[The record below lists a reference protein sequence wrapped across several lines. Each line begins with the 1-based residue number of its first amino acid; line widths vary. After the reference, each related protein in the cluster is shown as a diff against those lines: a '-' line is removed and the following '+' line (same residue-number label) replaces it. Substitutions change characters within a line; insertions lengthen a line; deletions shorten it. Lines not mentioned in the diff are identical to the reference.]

1 MRFPHPKTLGFGRR
15 ALQTQMI
22 ANLGSGIFLL
32 AYYFVL
38 WQFSW
43 FSRSG
48 MRFCFWCG
56 SHLEKKKVIKQR
68 RSPMALELVLLPLPA
83 LNKSPF
89 VFLCAKVINHFT
101 IQGLLTIFLDDSGY
115 HDLHPHPQHQD
126 LSLTCQEPA
135 LYSCTV
141 GFPFHT
147 AITSYVF
154 NPSFPL
160 PSPGLRVHRV

>member
-1 MRFPHPKTLGFGRR
+1 
-15 ALQTQMI
+15 
-22 ANLGSGIFLL
+22 
-32 AYYFVL
+32 
-38 WQFSW
+38 
-43 FSRSG
+43 
-48 MRFCFWCG
+48 
-56 SHLEKKKVIKQR
+56 
-68 RSPMALELVLLPLPA
+68 MALELVLLPLPA

-101 IQGLLTIFLDDSGY
+101 IQGPLTIFLDDSSY

-126 LSLTCQEPA
+126 LSLTCQEPT

-160 PSPGLRVHRV
+160 RVRGSGCTGCSDDFSEQTRK